1 MMSTETW
8 PRPAIRVW
16 TLAQRFQ
23 KFLVVGAFGLAVN
36 QGMLFFLAGLASVPL
51 DLASPIAIAISM
63 VVTFLLNEAWTWHD
77 RGSGRILNR
86 ALLYGTINSG
96 GLLINW
102 GVLLYLER
110 EAGMHYLLAN
120 LVGAAIAA
128 VWNFLL
134 NHLITWRA

>member
-8 PRPAIRVW
+8 PRSAVRVW

-23 KFLVVGAFGLAVN
+23 KFLLVGAIGLAVN
-36 QGMLFFLAGLASVPL
+36 QGMLFLLAGLASVPVV
-51 DLASPIAIAISM
+51 LASPVAIALSM

-77 RGSGRILNR
+77 RGGGRILNR

-102 GVLLYLER
+102 GVLLFLEQ
-110 EAGMHYLLAN
+110 EIGVHYLLAN
-120 LVGAAIAA
+120 LVGAGIAA

-134 NHLITWRA
+134 NHLITWRD